1 MVFVLLVSSLVFRGF
16 IAAPHDKA
24 HPVPTPA
31 QPTKGP
37 KPCRAFIVPW
47 EDFAAFREKIA

>member
-1 MVFVLLVSSLVFRGF
+1 VVSILLVFSRLDCRTY
-16 IAAPHDKA
+16 DKA
-24 HPVPTPA
+24 TPVPTPA

-37 KPCRAFIVPW
+37 KSCTAFFVPW

>member
-1 MVFVLLVSSLVFRGF
+1 MVFVLLVFSRLDCRTYD
-16 IAAPHDKA
+16 IA

-37 KPCRAFIVPW
+37 KTCTAFPVPW
-47 EDFAAFREKIA
+47 EDFAGLREKFA